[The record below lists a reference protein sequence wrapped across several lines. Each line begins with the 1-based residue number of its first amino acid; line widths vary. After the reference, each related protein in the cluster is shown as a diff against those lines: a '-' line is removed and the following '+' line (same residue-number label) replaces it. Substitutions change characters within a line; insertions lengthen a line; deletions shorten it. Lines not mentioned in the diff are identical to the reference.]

1 MGTNYDVKNFFP
13 KKIARTGIALFADII
28 KTVTMFVKTIL
39 KDSRK
44 VRRIRN
50 HISKWNLY
58 LYFLIEQNL
67 MISSKK
73 ADVSR
78 TPGVCHV
85 IRIVFGSS
93 LGKV

>member
-28 KTVTMFVKTIL
+28 KAVTMFVKTIL

-50 HISKWNLY
+50 HVSK
-58 LYFLIEQNL
+58 
-67 MISSKK
+67 
-73 ADVSR
+73 
-78 TPGVCHV
+78 
-85 IRIVFGSS
+85 
-93 LGKV
+93 